1 MKVKICGVTRV
12 VDAVAAAEA
21 GASAIG
27 FIFVRSSKRY
37 LDPASVK
44 TIIGVL
50 PRSLTTVGVF
60 VDAPRDEIVKAVEI
74 SGVSAIQ
81 LHGSEKPQDLEGYP
95 IPAFKAFRV
104 GASFDV
110 SVLSKFGGP
119 AYLLDR
125 ESPATRAQEGKTFN
139 WKVAVRAKKYGR
151 IILAGGLTP
160 GNVREAITR
169 VSPYGLDVSSGLEI
183 EPGVK
188 DHRKINAF
196 FSAIKAAR
204 ALEDKETRCLF

>member
-1 MKVKICGVTRV
+1 VKVKICGVTRV
-12 VDAVAAAEA
+12 VDAVAAVEA

-37 LDPASVK
+37 IDPARVK

-50 PRSLTTVGVF
+50 PPSLTTVGVF
-60 VDAPRDEIVKAVEI
+60 VDAPRDEILRTVEI
-74 SGVSAIQ
+74 SGVRAIQ
-81 LHGSEKPQDLEGYP
+81 LHGSEKRGDLEGYS
-95 IPAFKAFRV
+95 IPVFKAFRV
-104 GASFDV
+104 GPSFDL

-119 AYLLDR
+119 VYLLDR
-125 ESPATRAQEGKTFN
+125 ESPSTRAQEGKTFN

-151 IILAGGLTP
+151 IILAGGLSP

-169 VSPYGLDVSSGLEI
+169 VSPYALDVSSGLEI

-196 FSAIKAAR
+196 FSAIKAAG
-204 ALEDKETRCLF
+204 ALEDKEKRCLF